1 MSDGGAGMKGVEPPR
16 KSPAAPRSELLS
28 GQGVAFLASQ
38 VGAHSSRLWSDRL
51 REAGL
56 DTRAVM
62 LFWNVATAEG
72 RSQRELAE
80 VLGLPASRVV
90 DLVDAL
96 EAQGWLERRTRAA
109 DRRARELYLTH
120 PGRQLLDQIMA
131 IAAAHE
137 ERFTSGLE
145 PQERQALTR
154 LLSKVAAN
162 QGLITR
168 VHPDF

>member
-1 MSDGGAGMKGVEPPR
+1 MKGVEPPR

-38 VGAHSSRLWSDRL
+38 VGALSSRLWRERL

-96 EAQGWLERRTRAA
+96 EASST
-109 DRRARELYLTH
+109 
-120 PGRQLLDQIMA
+120 
-131 IAAAHE
+131 
-137 ERFTSGLE
+137 
-145 PQERQALTR
+145 
-154 LLSKVAAN
+154 
-162 QGLITR
+162 
-168 VHPDF
+168 